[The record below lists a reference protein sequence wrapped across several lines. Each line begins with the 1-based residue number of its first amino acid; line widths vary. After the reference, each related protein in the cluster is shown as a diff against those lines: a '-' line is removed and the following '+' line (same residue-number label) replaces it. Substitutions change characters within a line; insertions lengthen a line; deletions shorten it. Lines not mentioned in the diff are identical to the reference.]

1 MNQIT
6 PLQQRVLTILLSDT
20 NEKRAITGMN
30 IFKRIG
36 LAAFGNR
43 TVPGADMRQII
54 HALRVKGYP
63 ICANSRGYFYARTE
77 ESLSKFIVKL
87 QSRLQSQEEA
97 LNGLKGSFHNVG
109 EPHAGTSSPKVH
121 VYVKTGLETVSKIF
135 VEMGPDGK
143 PIIPAGMQIV

>member
-6 PLQQRVLTILLSDT
+6 PLQKRVLDILILDT

-30 IFKRIG
+30 IVKRIG
-36 LAAFGNR
+36 LAAFGNKSI
-43 TVPGADMRQII
+43 PGADMRQVI
-54 HALRVKGYP
+54 HALRLKGFP

-77 ESLSKFIVKL
+77 EALSKFIVRL

-109 EPHAGTSSPKVH
+109 EPRAGASTPKVP
-121 VYVKTGLETVSKIF
+121 VYVKIGRDTVSKIF
-135 VEMGPDGK
+135 VS
-143 PIIPAGMQIV
+143 